1 MEGNPICKMQG
12 CSMDK
17 VKYNIKQIKVK
28 QLKGYKLLSYI
39 GGQEMRNKKKLK
51 QAILNVH
58 VAVVI
63 LVITIVSISSSYF
76 VKAEEN
82 NKKIIMDVVENY
94 FAERMDVL
102 SKLEMNS
109 SIKNYLLNDIDY
121 YELDTLIK
129 YRKLQIGDLRFKKI
143 NQTVELNNIEVEGD
157 KAKVDVVLDEKIT
170 FNDSSDV
177 ISEESIEHNLTLICI
192 NNEWKIQ
199 HDDFD
204 SDFKELF
211 EKQQTNTSRKVM
223 SSNNNLRNIQKQILT
238 EEATEVSNKKKELE
252 KIISHY
258 FLILGKTKGKYKIS
272 KIIDLYPYNVD
283 SYYSEESTEF
293 YPSQDTK
300 KYLIYNE
307 CYINKKDQVIPAKEN
322 ENLNS
327 ILIDFEKDEVKY
339 LKGNQFENLKKE
351 NNISEKYLAKQG
363 KASLQ
368 LEKYADKEGYII
380 GESTKY
386 KGQVLCIMKKVK
398 EESILKNKIFEQRNG
413 KIKCIFEF
421 I

>member
-1 MEGNPICKMQG
+1 
-12 CSMDK
+12 
-17 VKYNIKQIKVK
+17 
-28 QLKGYKLLSYI
+28 
-39 GGQEMRNKKKLK
+39 MRNKKKLK

-109 SIKNYLLNDIDY
+109 
-121 YELDTLIK
+121 
-129 YRKLQIGDLRFKKI
+129 
-143 NQTVELNNIEVEGD
+143 
-157 KAKVDVVLDEKIT
+157 
-170 FNDSSDV
+170 
-177 ISEESIEHNLTLICI
+177 
-192 NNEWKIQ
+192 
-199 HDDFD
+199 
-204 SDFKELF
+204 
-211 EKQQTNTSRKVM
+211 
-223 SSNNNLRNIQKQILT
+223 
-238 EEATEVSNKKKELE
+238 
-252 KIISHY
+252 
-258 FLILGKTKGKYKIS
+258 
-272 KIIDLYPYNVD
+272 
-283 SYYSEESTEF
+283 
-293 YPSQDTK
+293 
-300 KYLIYNE
+300 
-307 CYINKKDQVIPAKEN
+307 
-322 ENLNS
+322 
-327 ILIDFEKDEVKY
+327 
-339 LKGNQFENLKKE
+339 
-351 NNISEKYLAKQG
+351 SEKYLAKQG